1 MSDANV
7 RPRVHRPLNQAR
19 ALALIFALLG
29 ILVTTLLTA
38 HWLLVLEPTLR
49 THALGDARV
58 LAQTQA
64 QGLEQILGQ
73 GRPEERRAELET
85 ALDQLLL
92 VREEGQDLPFI
103 RRVTME
109 IDYESIEAPP
119 GSLDLV
125 RGAEWCPDC
134 LISRVPL
141 YDPQD
146 QQLVGIAT
154 FYASPQSLQTLLGG
168 FRAKLMLGGG
178 FLLLLIGAAWFGT
191 GRLLRRLALSESNLR
206 SLFETAP
213 FPMVLHLDRAPTLS
227 RANQAAVEYLDLREA
242 PKGGLTSAT
251 WRALIDSGLPAE
263 GENHRERLL
272 PFRDGT
278 ERWALVSA
286 IPLKL
291 ADGPSHLVSL
301 VDVSQLKAY
310 QKELHLASI
319 TDGLTGLYNRR
330 YLFLRL
336 AEEIERAARGTYRF
350 SIALLDLDHF
360 KRVNDTFGHR
370 TGDEALVR
378 TANAMRGAI
387 RGLDLA
393 GRYGGEEF
401 LVILPDTGA
410 TEARAVAERIR
421 AAVKALSW
429 PELGLRLTLSGGVC
443 GHAGADIDSLLECA
457 DRRLYAAKAGGRDRI
472 VAEEPGDPPSA

>member
-1 MSDANV
+1 MSDAKR
-7 RPRVHRPLNQAR
+7 RPRVHRPLDQAR
-19 ALALIFALLG
+19 SLALIFALLG

-38 HWLLVLEPTLR
+38 HWLLALEPTLR
-49 THALGDARV
+49 VHALADARL

-64 QGLEQILGQ
+64 QGLEQILSQ
-73 GRPEERRAELET
+73 GRPEEGRAALET

-92 VREEGQDLPFI
+92 AKEKGQALPFI
-103 RRVTME
+103 RRVTLEM
-109 IDYESIEAPP
+109 DYESIEAPP
-119 GSLDLV
+119 GSLDLE

-134 LISRVPL
+134 LVSRVPL
-141 YDPQD
+141 YHPQD

-154 FYASPQSLQTLLGG
+154 FYASSQSLQTLIGG

-213 FPMVLHLDRAPTLS
+213 FPMVLHLDRVPTLS
-227 RANQAAVEYLDLREA
+227 RANQAAVEYLELRED
-242 PKGGLTSAT
+242 PQGGLTSAT

-301 VDVSQLKAY
+301 VDISQLKAY

-330 YLFLRL
+330 YLILRL
-336 AEEIERAARGTYRF
+336 DEEIERAARGSYHF
-350 SIALLDLDHF
+350 CIALLDLDHF
-360 KRVNDTFGHR
+360 KQVNDTFGHR
-370 TGDEALVR
+370 TGDEVLVR
-378 TANAMRGAI
+378 AAAALRGAI

-401 LVILPDTGA
+401 LVILPDTGTA
-410 TEARAVAERIR
+410 QAQVIAERIR
-421 AAVKALSW
+421 AAIKALTW

-443 GHAGADIDSLLECA
+443 EHAGTDVDSLLERA

-472 VAEEPGDPPSA
+472 VAEDPGDRPL

>member
-1 MSDANV
+1 
-7 RPRVHRPLNQAR
+7 
-19 ALALIFALLG
+19 
-29 ILVTTLLTA
+29 
-38 HWLLVLEPTLR
+38 
-49 THALGDARV
+49 
-58 LAQTQA
+58 
-64 QGLEQILGQ
+64 
-73 GRPEERRAELET
+73 
-85 ALDQLLL
+85 
-92 VREEGQDLPFI
+92 
-103 RRVTME
+103 
-109 IDYESIEAPP
+109 
-119 GSLDLV
+119 
-125 RGAEWCPDC
+125 
-134 LISRVPL
+134 
-141 YDPQD
+141 
-146 QQLVGIAT
+146 LVGIAT
-154 FYASPQSLQTLLGG
+154 FYASPQSLQILIGG

-178 FLLLLIGAAWFGT
+178 FLLVLIGAAWFGT

-213 FPMVLHLDRAPTLS
+213 FPMVLHLDGAPTLS
-227 RANQAAVEYLDLREA
+227 RANQAAVAYLDLRED
-242 PKGGLTSAT
+242 PQGGLTSAT

-291 ADGPSHLVSL
+291 ADDTSHLVSL

-310 QKELHLASI
+310 QQELHLASI

-360 KRVNDTFGHR
+360 KQVNDTLGHR
-370 TGDEALVR
+370 TGDEVLVR
-378 TANAMRGAI
+378 SANAMRGAI

-401 LVILPDTGA
+401 LMILPDTGA
-410 TEARAVAERIR
+410 AEALAIAERIR
-421 AAVKALSW
+421 AAVKALTW

-443 GHAGADIDSLLECA
+443 EHAGSDVDGLLERA

-472 VAEEPGDPPSA
+472 VAEDPEDPHLA